1 VLWVYAN
8 ATGGIGGKR
17 EDETRKLAER
27 LAAEG
32 DMPSAELSSRLRD
45 PVTLTLEYS
54 SGLAVV
60 VILVL
65 MVWKPGA

>member
-1 VLWVYAN
+1 MRTRA
-8 ATGGIGGKR
+8 GGMGGKR

-32 DMPSAELSSRLRD
+32 DAPSAELSSRLRD
-45 PVTLTLEYS
+45 PLDARARVPRV
-54 SGLAVV
+54 GLAIV

-65 MVWKPGA
+65 MIWKPGA